1 VRRRTVTTNVLAN
14 LVNAGTSIAAAA
26 ISVPLVLHYIGID
39 GFGVWTLAQTALVYT
54 ATAETGFGPAVQRF
68 VSVAHGARDRAGAA
82 RVVWSASGFY
92 FVLGGAVA
100 VLMALLAPAI
110 VSIFD
115 VPHALHDDAVAMFRI
130 TGVAM
135 LFALVA
141 AGLAN
146 VLQGIER
153 FAAAAVATG
162 ISAVVFLGA
171 AIVLLADG
179 YGLKGLAEAA
189 LAQQVV
195 GVLVRV
201 WMVRDVLLAAPFA
214 RVSRREARELVGFSA
229 RLQVGVLSTLVNS
242 QTDKLVVG
250 LVATTAAI
258 GEVGIGSQ
266 VAEAVRFMAGAALG
280 PVLARLA
287 IVHGEGAHARL
298 AALYHQAEFVW
309 LRLGAGLTVV
319 ACAVMQPLIAAWLGD
334 KAGRAALY
342 GVLLMC
348 AYGLSTLAAAPLA
361 YLRAIG
367 RPGLEARYGLVTIV
381 ANVVLTVALGIAFGP
396 VGVVSATLVAYA
408 TGTGWLF
415 LRLRGV
421 LPPRAEPPRPGPGRA
436 VVAAIV
442 AGAAALGWGLL
453 VVEVLPRWVA
463 LVLVAL
469 GAAAAFAGYAVAA
482 TGVRLSAGGVRAL
495 LVPDRAVQ

>member
-1 VRRRTVTTNVLAN
+1 VRQRTVTTNVLAN
-14 LVNAGTSIAAAA
+14 LVNAGASIAAAA

-92 FVLGGAVA
+92 FALGGAVA

-110 VSIFD
+110 VSLFD

-130 TGVAM
+130 TGLAM

-146 VLQGIER
+146 VLQGVER
-153 FAAAAVATG
+153 FAAAALATG
-162 ISAVVFLGA
+162 VSAAVFLGA

-214 RVSRREARELVGFSA
+214 RVSRGEARALIGFSA
-229 RLQVGVLSTLVNS
+229 RLQVGVISTLVNS

-287 IVHGEGAHARL
+287 IVHGEGAPARL
-298 AALYHQAEFVW
+298 AGLYHQAEFVW

-319 ACAVMQPLIAAWLGD
+319 ACAVMQPFIAAWLGD
-334 KAGRAALY
+334 KAGDAALY

-348 AYGLSTLAAAPLA
+348 AYGLSVLAAAPLA

-367 RPGLEARYGLVTIV
+367 RPGLEARYGAVTIA
-381 ANVVLTVALGIAFGP
+381 ANVMLTVALGIAFGP

-408 TGTGWLF
+408 AGTGWLF

-421 LPPRAEPPRPGPGRA
+421 LPARSEPPRPGPARA
-436 VVAAIV
+436 VLAAV
-442 AGAAALGWGLL
+442 LAGAAAGGRARARPLL
-453 VVEVLPRWVA
+453 VARYYVLTTA
-463 LVLVAL
+463 SL
-469 GAAAAFAGYAVAA
+469 AAGLYDWLRHGTPAGWEAPEG
-482 TGVRLSAGGVRAL
+482 TR
-495 LVPDRAVQ
+495 